1 MTSASALK
9 VICLT
14 VQGIPLLV
22 AAQQGLT
29 LSPQALLVIAVL
41 NLAAGLTLSE
51 LAPTLRGRNPIADA
65 LNEMSADELAEVKAM
80 VDKAHGAKG

>member
-1 MTSASALK
+1 MTSASILK
-9 VICLT
+9 IVCLT

-29 LSPQALLVIAVL
+29 LSPQSLLIIAIL
-41 NLAAGLTLSE
+41 NLMAGLTLSE
-51 LAPTLRGRNPIADA
+51 LMPTLRGDDLAASIKQLSP
-65 LNEMSADELAEVKAM
+65 DERAEVRAM